1 MNARYRRYKF
11 VECMQI
17 GLKDDTIYSEKYPLK
32 KAVCLHFL
40 AKISNIAK
48 HKTKNLACK
57 SVQN

>member
-1 MNARYRRYKF
+1 MYTRYRSYKF

-17 GLKDDTIYSEKYPLK
+17 GLKDDTIYSEKYTLK

-48 HKTKNLACK
+48 HKTKTLP
-57 SVQN
+57 